1 MNRTRI
7 AAAAALACLS
17 VPVLAADDTN
27 NNTPQTLDKVIVT
40 AQKREQ
46 AALDVPASVTAVNAQ
61 RLSNAGLS
69 QLEDYVTQIPGMS
82 ITSNGGSMQVTLRG
96 ISTGLSQSSPTTSI
110 YIDDAPVGSVN
121 AYTTGA
127 TQVPDLDPADLAR
140 IEVLKGPQGTLF
152 GAGAMGGMLRYVT
165 AAPSFSK
172 AGGSITAGIE
182 STDHGEMGHL
192 LRASANMPFDDGRMA
207 LRFSVFGRKLGGWID
222 NVAPGGRK
230 DDNETKISG
239 GQIAYAWQLNPDW
252 RLNALALTQTTDAT
266 GSNGVDIQA
275 ITPAQ
280 QSIVPLT
287 GAWTTSNLVPVS
299 SKRKLD
305 LGNLAIH
312 GNVGD
317 VTLVS
322 STTLQNIRA
331 EAIGDGSQ
339 SFGTLLALV
348 YGQPR
353 NVQTDQITHT
363 HRFTQELRAEASAL
377 DGRLNYQAGLY
388 YTQEDDSNRIPAFG
402 AFNPLTGA
410 AQPVLNPFDG
420 SVVPDGIAKAHI
432 DTTYKETSVFANATY
447 SITPKFD
454 LQLGLRWGRDRQHY
468 DQLYTGLL
476 YLVPAALTQD
486 ASHSKATYLLTAS
499 YKPSATDAFYAR
511 LATGYRPGGPSAA
524 TPDTGFSP
532 IVGADSLTSAEA
544 GWKSVFM
551 QGKASFEVAVFNTD
565 WKDIQIQT
573 KKNTS
578 NFFVNGG
585 KAVSRGLETTLALYP
600 MPGLSLRGSF
610 GYTDAHLTSDT
621 TNVLVGTVPLGRD
634 GDRLPFV
641 PKTTVSLAGD
651 YRWGIA
657 AFGGGW
663 SATVGGSV
671 SRTGDRISDYSA
683 NPRTT
688 LPAYTTVD
696 LNAAVDNANWRFSA
710 YVKNLNNSDG
720 VIYLG
725 SRGVL
730 PSQPWSAGY
739 VRPRTIGLQGT
750 YAF

>member
-1 MNRTRI
+1 MTLTPTRI
-7 AAAAALACLS
+7 AAAAALACIAL
-17 VPVLAADDTN
+17 PALAEDDS
-27 NNTPQTLDKVIVT
+27 PQTLDKVIVT

-46 AALDVPASVTAVNAQ
+46 AAIDVPASVTAVNAQ
-61 RLSNAGLS
+61 RLSAAGLS
-69 QLEDYVTQIPGMS
+69 QLEDYVAQIPGMS

-127 TQVPDLDPADLAR
+127 TQVPDIDPADLRR

-165 AAPSFSK
+165 ATPSFDK
-172 AGGSITAGIE
+172 VAGTITAGAE
-182 STDHGEMGHL
+182 STDHGDTGHL
-192 LRASANMPFDDGRMA
+192 LRASVNLPFADHKMA
-207 LRFSVFGRKLGGWID
+207 LRVSAFGHKLGGYID
-222 NVAPGGRK
+222 NVAAGGRK
-230 DDNETKISG
+230 NDNETDISG
-239 GQIAYAWQLNPDW
+239 GQVAYAWQINPDW
-252 RLNALALTQTTDAT
+252 RLNALALTQTTDAD
-266 GSNGVDIQA
+266 GSNGVDVKPMSL
-275 ITPAQ
+275 T
-280 QSIVPLT
+280 PLT
-287 GAWTTSNLVPVS
+287 GAYTTSNVVPVK

-305 LGNLAIH
+305 LGNVAIH

-322 STTLQNIRA
+322 STTLQNVGA

-348 YGQPR
+348 FQQPR
-353 NVQTDQITHT
+353 NVQSDQITHT
-363 HRFTQELRAEASAL
+363 HRFTQELRAEGAVL
-377 DGRLNYQAGLY
+377 DGRLNWQTGLY

-402 AFNPLTGA
+402 TFDPATGA
-410 AQPVLNPFDG
+410 ALPVYYPGTTTPF
-420 SVVPDGIAKAHI
+420 PDGLAKAHI
-432 DTTYKETSVFANATY
+432 NTTYKETSLFANATY

-454 LQLGLRWGRDRQHY
+454 VQLGLRWGRDRQHY

-476 YLVPAALTQD
+476 YPTGVSLTQD
-486 ASHSKATYLLTAS
+486 ATHSKATYLLTAS
-499 YKPSATDAFYAR
+499 YKASATDAFYGR
-511 LATGYRPGGPSAA
+511 IATGYRPGGPSAA

-532 IVGADSLTSAEA
+532 IVGPDSLTSAEV

-551 QGKASFEVAVFNTD
+551 QGKASFEVALFHTD

-585 KAVSRGLETTLALYP
+585 KAVSQGLESTLSFYP
-600 MPGLSLRGSF
+600 VQGLSVRGSF

-621 TNVLVGTVPLGRD
+621 TNVLVGTVPLGKS

-641 PKTTVSLAGD
+641 PKVTASLASD
-651 YRWGIA
+651 YRFA
-657 AFGGGW
+657 VGGGW
-663 SATVGGSV
+663 AATVGGSV
-671 SRTGDRISDYSA
+671 SRIGQRVSDYSG
-683 NPRTT
+683 NPSIS

-696 LNAAVDNANWRFSA
+696 LNAALDSGAWRLSA

-725 SRGVL
+725 SRGLL
-730 PSQPWSAGY
+730 PTQPWSAGY
-739 VRPRTIGLQGT
+739 VRPRTIGLQAS
-750 YAF
+750 YSF